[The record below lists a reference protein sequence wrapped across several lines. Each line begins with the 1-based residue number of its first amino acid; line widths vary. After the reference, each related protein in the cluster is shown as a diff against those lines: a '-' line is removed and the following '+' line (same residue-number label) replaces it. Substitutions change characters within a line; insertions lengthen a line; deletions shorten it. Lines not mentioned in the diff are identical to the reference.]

1 MTSLGLVYRPVILG
15 QAIIRFINRTYN
27 LDYEMSHTVIDPAP
41 DRRGV
46 ARWDQVMVSSIDP
59 HSLETEP
66 APEARFAALEAPFS
80 DARQI
85 TSLQKDF
92 LDWAYRTSQVVV
104 RAQEAFKLYAGPD
117 VSQAE
122 FRRLVAD
129 AARTG
134 RDAELGKVLEAY
146 DRRIEALDTK
156 RSREERE
163 LSEDKTELSQRR
175 MEETGTNIENLLSLL
190 NKRSS
195 RRLSTSLTKRRLT
208 EQARADVEESVD
220 ALSEMKKQLAALE
233 AEKAAA
239 VAQVNEKWGRLAYE
253 ISEITLAPFR
263 KDVLLDLFGVAWL
276 PYHRV
281 QVGQEVLELPGFA
294 VG

>member
-1 MTSLGLVYRPVILG
+1 
-15 QAIIRFINRTYN
+15 
-27 LDYEMSHTVIDPAP
+27 
-41 DRRGV
+41 
-46 ARWDQVMVSSIDP
+46 
-59 HSLETEP
+59 
-66 APEARFAALEAPFS
+66 
-80 DARQI
+80 
-85 TSLQKDF
+85 
-92 LDWAYRTSQVVV
+92 V

-122 FRRLVAD
+122 FHRLVAD
-129 AARTG
+129 AARAG
-134 RDAELGKVLEAY
+134 RDAELGKVRETY

-156 RSREERE
+156 HSREERE

-175 MEETGTNIENLLSLL
+175 MEETGTHIENLLSLL

-220 ALSEMKKQLAALE
+220 ALSEMKKQLATLE